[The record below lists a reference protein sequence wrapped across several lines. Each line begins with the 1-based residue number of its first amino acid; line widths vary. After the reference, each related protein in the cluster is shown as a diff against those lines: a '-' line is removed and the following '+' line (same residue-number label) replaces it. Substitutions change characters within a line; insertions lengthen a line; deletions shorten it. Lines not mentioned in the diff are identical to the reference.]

1 MYALYHFIVENNAG
15 VGPTDLIKDFT
26 QAKCKVGDEVLV
38 KWGKKSKRY
47 MATIIEFG
55 GE

>member
-1 MYALYHFIVENNAG
+1 MYALYHFMEENNAG
-15 VGPTDLIKDFT
+15 IGPKDLIKDFT

-38 KWGKKSKRY
+38 KRGKKSKRY
-47 MATIIEFG
+47 MATIIEFC